1 MDQHNICADWK
12 ILFLSDWMCDF
23 KMYVISD
30 YWSEMILVV
39 SNITCAAQSFEFE
52 ISPMISDQN
61 AFC

>member
-1 MDQHNICADWK
+1 
-12 ILFLSDWMCDF
+12 MCDF